1 MKKNGAKM
9 IWAGADSNKT
19 VVNVLAEIKDIYYMK
34 TFGDRSDIA
43 KRRQDAAADVA
54 SMTVIS
60 QIDYYFINWPNKP
73 YNVEIKKS
81 NKSV

>member
-1 MKKNGAKM
+1 MG
-9 IWAGADSNKT
+9 
-19 VVNVLAEIKDIYYMK
+19 NVLAEIKNTSYMK

-60 QIDYYFINWPNKP
+60 
-73 YNVEIKKS
+73 
-81 NKSV
+81 